1 MNIFGHSKDKVNGIN
16 KRIFYFFLVVLA
28 LAFCCL
34 AYSFFIESDRLVI
47 TSETLRIKNW
57 NPTFDGLK
65 IVMIGDV
72 HGGSNKITEEKIRH
86 IVARTNEQNP
96 DVVVMLGDY
105 VSEWSDGSLK
115 MPVET
120 IAANLR
126 GIKATYGVFAVLG
139 NHDGDYDDDRVAAAL
154 SSNGYKVL
162 QNEVAAIEKDGQRIR
177 IFGMKD
183 HLKLSGGWLRI
194 SADSKKYLS
203 TTGSG
208 DLIVLQHSPDILP
221 VIAGEYSVSPDLRL
235 ILAAHTHGGQ
245 IRFPILGSP
254 IVPSG
259 FGQKYVRGHIFDK
272 GVDMFVT
279 SGIGTS
285 VLPFR
290 FMVPPEIVVLTIR
303 SEPPA

>member
-1 MNIFGHSKDKVNGIN
+1 MKN
-16 KRIFYFFLVVLA
+16 KILYGFVIISFVSLW
-28 LAFCCL
+28 CL
-34 AYSFFIESDRLVI
+34 AYSYFIEPNRLVV
-47 TSETLRIKNW
+47 TSETLKIKNW
-57 NPTFDGLK
+57 NPAFDGLK
-65 IVMIGDV
+65 IVMLGDL
-72 HGGSNKITEEKIRH
+72 HGGSHGVTEEKIRA
-86 IVARTNEQNP
+86 IVLKINEQDP

-120 IAANLR
+120 IAANLA
-126 GIKATYGVFAVLG
+126 GINATYGVFAVLG

-154 SSNGYKVL
+154 SGNGYKVL
-162 QNEVAAIEKDGQRIR
+162 QNEVAPIEKNGQRIR

-183 HLKLSGGWLRI
+183 HLKLAGGWLRI

-208 DLIVLQHSPDILP
+208 DMIVLQHSPDILP

-245 IRFPILGSP
+245 VWFPILGRMV
-254 IVPSG
+254 VPSG
-259 FGQKYVRGHIFDK
+259 FGQKYAYGHVLDK

-279 SGIGTS
+279 SGIGSS

-290 FMVPPEIVVLTIR
+290 FMVPPEIVSLTIR
-303 SEPPA
+303 SE

>member
-1 MNIFGHSKDKVNGIN
+1 MKIKILYGFVLLS
-16 KRIFYFFLVVLA
+16 FLSL
-28 LAFCCL
+28 CCL
-34 AYSFFIESDRLVI
+34 AYAFFIEPNRLVV
-47 TSETLRIKNW
+47 TSETLKIKNW

-65 IVMIGDV
+65 IVMIGDL
-72 HGGSNKITEEKIRH
+72 HGGSNCITEEKIRD
-86 IVARTNEQNP
+86 IVAKVNEQNP

-120 IAANLR
+120 IAANLK
-126 GIKATYGVFAVLG
+126 GIRSTYGVFAVLG

-154 SSNGYKVL
+154 SSNVYKVL

-194 SADSKKYLS
+194 SADSKQYLS

-221 VIAGEYSVSPDLRL
+221 VIAGEYLVSPELRM

-303 SEPPA
+303 PE

>member
-1 MNIFGHSKDKVNGIN
+1 MKN
-16 KRIFYFFLVVLA
+16 KLLYGFAAVSFVSL
-28 LAFCCL
+28 CCL
-34 AYSFFIESDRLVI
+34 AYSYFIEPNRLVV
-47 TSETLRIKNW
+47 TSETLKIKNW
-57 NPTFDGLK
+57 NPAFDGLK

-72 HGGSNKITEEKIRH
+72 HGGSHGVTEEKIRE
-86 IVARTNEQNP
+86 IVAKTNAQQP

-105 VSEWSDGSLK
+105 VSERRDGSLR

-120 IAANLR
+120 IAANLA
-126 GIKATYGVFAVLG
+126 GIKATSGVFAVLG

-154 SSNGYKVL
+154 SIHGYKVL

-183 HLKLSGGWLRI
+183 HLKLAGGWLRI
-194 SADSKKYLS
+194 SADSRQYLS
-203 TTGSG
+203 TTGTG

-221 VIAGEYSVSPDLRL
+221 VIAGDYSVSPDLRL

-245 IRFPILGSP
+245 VWLPILGRMV
-254 IVPSG
+254 VPSG
-259 FGQKYVRGHIFDK
+259 FGQKYSYGHIFDK

-279 SGIGTS
+279 SGIGS
-285 VLPFR
+285 SWLPLR
-290 FMVPPEIVVLTIR
+290 FMVPPEIVVLTIK

>member
-1 MNIFGHSKDKVNGIN
+1 MKTKLIYS
-16 KRIFYFFLVVLA
+16 LA
-28 LAFCCL
+28 LISFVSLTCL
-34 AYSFFIESDRLVI
+34 AYSYFIEADRLVV
-47 TSETLRIKNW
+47 TSQTLKIKNW
-57 NPTFDGLK
+57 NPAFDGLK
-65 IVMIGDV
+65 VVMIGDI
-72 HGGSNKITEEKIRH
+72 HGGSNGITEEKIRE
-86 IVARTNEQNP
+86 IVTTTNEQNP

-105 VSEWSDGSLK
+105 VSEWGDGSLK

-120 IAANLR
+120 IAANLA
-126 GIKATYGVFAVLG
+126 GIQSTYGVFAVLG

-154 SSNGYKVL
+154 GAQGYNVL
-162 QNEVAAIEKDGQRIR
+162 QNEVAAIEKGGQRLR
-177 IFGMKD
+177 FFGMKD
-183 HLKLSGGWLRI
+183 HLKLAGGWLRI

-203 TTGSG
+203 TTGTG
-208 DLIVLQHSPDILP
+208 DIIVLQHSPDILP

-245 IRFPILGSP
+245 VQFPILGSM

-259 FGQKYVRGHIFDK
+259 FGQKYARGHILDK

-290 FMVPPEIVVLTIR
+290 FMVPPEIVVLTIK

>member
-1 MNIFGHSKDKVNGIN
+1 MKN
-16 KRIFYFFLVVLA
+16 KILYGFVLISFLSL
-28 LAFCCL
+28 CCL
-34 AYSFFIESDRLVI
+34 AYSFFIEPNRLVV
-47 TSETLRIKNW
+47 TSETLKIKNW

-65 IVMIGDV
+65 IVMIGDL
-72 HGGSNKITEEKIRH
+72 HGGSNCITEEKIRDV
-86 IVARTNEQNP
+86 VAKANEQNP

-120 IAANLR
+120 IAANLK
-126 GIKATYGVFAVLG
+126 GIESTYGVFAVLG

-221 VIAGEYSVSPDLRL
+221 VIAGEYLVSPELRL

-279 SGIGTS
+279 TGIGTS

-290 FMVPPEIVVLTIR
+290 FMVPPEIVVLTIK
-303 SEPPA
+303 SE

>member
-1 MNIFGHSKDKVNGIN
+1 MKTKLIYS
-16 KRIFYFFLVVLA
+16 LA
-28 LAFCCL
+28 LISFVCL
-34 AYSFFIESDRLVI
+34 ACLVYASIIEPNLLMVTRQ
-47 TSETLRIKNW
+47 TLKIKNW
-57 NPTFDGLK
+57 NPAFDGLK

-72 HGGSNKITEEKIRH
+72 HGGSNGITEEKIRE
-86 IVARTNEQNP
+86 IVTRTNEQQP

-120 IAANLR
+120 IASNLA
-126 GIKATYGVFAVLG
+126 GITSTYGVFAVLG

-154 SSNGYKVL
+154 STNGYKVL
-162 QNEVAAIEKDGQRIR
+162 QNEVAAIEKDGQRLR

-183 HLKLSGGWLRI
+183 HLKLAVSGWMRI

-203 TTGSG
+203 TTGTG

-221 VIAGEYSVSPDLRL
+221 VIAGEYSISSDLRL

-245 IRFPILGSP
+245 IRFPILGNLV
-254 IVPSG
+254 VPSG
-259 FGQKYVRGHIFDK
+259 FGQKYARGHIFDK

-285 VLPFR
+285 VLPLR

-303 SEPPA
+303 SE

>member
-1 MNIFGHSKDKVNGIN
+1 MKN
-16 KRIFYFFLVVLA
+16 KILYGFVLISFLSL
-28 LAFCCL
+28 CCL
-34 AYSFFIESDRLVI
+34 AYSFFIEPNRLVV
-47 TSETLRIKNW
+47 TSATLKIKNW
-57 NPTFDGLK
+57 NPAFDGLK
-65 IVMIGDV
+65 IVMIGDL
-72 HGGSNKITEEKIRH
+72 HGGSNCITEEKIRD
-86 IVARTNEQNP
+86 IVAKVNEQNP

-120 IAANLR
+120 IAANLK
-126 GIKATYGVFAVLG
+126 GIESTYGVFAVLG
-139 NHDGDYDDDRVAAAL
+139 NHDGDYDDNRVAAAL

-194 SADSKKYLS
+194 SADSKQYLS

-221 VIAGEYSVSPDLRL
+221 VIAGEYLVSPELRL

-279 SGIGTS
+279 TGIGTS

-303 SEPPA
+303 TASAE